1 MNGWMIYRIAVD
13 HILPVLLVYHKYDV
27 TKISICFCSPSPTI
41 ICWSVFQT
49 TLFCLYLS
57 SVVVSNHFFQKFA
70 TLEYISI
77 LFCHYLFFATYIY
90 LVFWILLIFW
100 AKYSLPDVLLKDR
113 IANEKLPAMTY
124 YYDALFRDIIM
135 KVWIFAKPRT
145 DQPSYDITFSSIIQ
159 NDYENINVFLSDR

>member
-1 MNGWMIYRIAVD
+1 MFLFRPAQRLFADLCFKPLCFVYIF
-13 HILPVLLVYHKYDV
+13 LLLWY
-27 TKISICFCSPSPTI
+27 
-41 ICWSVFQT
+41 QT
-49 TLFCLYLS
+49 T
-57 SVVVSNHFFQKFA
+57 FFQKFA